1 MSKVKRSK
9 GGGFTLVELLIVIAI
24 IAILASIAIP
34 QYMKYQTKARV
45 ASYALP
51 IARAC
56 AMDIVSWCVENPGQQ
71 FTSNATP
78 NCHPETRQ
86 SAGGDV
92 TLQNN
97 FNNKQCQNDG
107 TVSNTTLTLVT
118 ATLAGVDEY
127 KAKCVYEN
135 QSVKC
140 TVE

>member
-1 MSKVKRSK
+1 MSIVERSKVS
-9 GGGFTLVELLIVIAI
+9 GFTLVELLIVIAI

-34 QYMKYQTKARV
+34 QYMKYQRKAKV

-71 FTSNATP
+71 FMSNASS
-78 NCHPETRQ
+78 NCNQTIQ
-86 SAGGDV
+86 TAGGNV
-92 TLQNN
+92 TLQNI
-97 FNNKQCQNDG
+97 FSSQCQSDG
-107 TVSNTTLTLVT
+107 TVSSGSITLVT
-118 ATLAGVDEY
+118 ASLVGVTDY
-127 KAKCVYEN
+127 KAKCDYVN